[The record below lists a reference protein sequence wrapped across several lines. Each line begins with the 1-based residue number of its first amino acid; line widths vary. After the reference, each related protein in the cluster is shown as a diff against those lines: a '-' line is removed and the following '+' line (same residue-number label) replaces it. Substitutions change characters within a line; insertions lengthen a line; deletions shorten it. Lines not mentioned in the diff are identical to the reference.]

1 MADGE
6 IMAGRTEIRDP
17 THPLALY
24 ETMVLIRTFEDEVY
38 LLFLS
43 GEVPG
48 TIHLYQGQ
56 EAVAAGVCAHL
67 RPDDILLATHRP
79 HGHALA
85 KGVAPKRLMAEIFGK
100 ATGCCKGK
108 GGSMHICDMAVGL
121 PPALAIVGAGIPIAA
136 GAALAFELR
145 GEDRVAVSMF
155 GDGATNTGAFHEGLT
170 LAAVWNLPV
179 IFVCENNLYAVSTRI
194 SDASRLTDLAEHGHC
209 YAIPHVIVDG
219 NDVLAVSEVA
229 GEAVARARSGG
240 GPTLIEAKTYRHGGH
255 SRSDPA
261 PYRPAGEKEAWL
273 RKDPIPRLREWLLVE
288 GLADEAELEAIEAAC
303 RARVDEAI
311 AFARASPW
319 PDPATALSDVWGK
332 TS

>member
-1 MADGE
+1 MADIEG
-6 IMAGRTEIRDP
+6 MAEGTGVRDP
-17 THPLALY
+17 TDTLAFY
-24 ETMVLIRTFEDEVY
+24 EMMVLIRTFENEVY

-56 EAVAAGVCAHL
+56 EAVAVGVCAHL
-67 RPDDILLATHRP
+67 RTDDILLTTHRP

-85 KGVAPKRLMAEIFGK
+85 KGMAPKPLMAEIFGK

-108 GGSMHICDMAVGL
+108 GGSMHVCDMEVGL
-121 PPALAIVGAGIPIAA
+121 PPAIAIVGAGIPIAA
-136 GAALAFELR
+136 GAALAFDLR

-179 IFVCENNLYAVSTRI
+179 IFVCENNLYAVSTRV

-209 YAIPHVIVDG
+209 YDIPHVTVDG

-229 GEAVARARSGG
+229 GEAVARARAGG

-255 SRSDPA
+255 SRSDA
-261 PYRPAGEKEAWL
+261 AAYRPAGEKEAWL
-273 RKDPIPRLREWLLVE
+273 QKDPIPHLRAWLLA
-288 GLADEAELEAIEAAC
+288 GGRADEAELDAIEAAC
-303 RARVDEAI
+303 RARVDEAV

-319 PDPATALSDVWGK
+319 PAPSTALSDVWEEAP
-332 TS
+332 